1 MELKNEIN
9 IGGVHIM
16 FQISLQVGIITTLPP
31 TEFTKNYLE
40 ILIKMAGEHF
50 TKQMAESMIERL
62 QEDFPGHPKEVLWQK
77 QS

>member
-9 IGGVHIM
+9 ISGVHIM
-16 FQISLQVGIITTLPP
+16 FQISLQVGVTTSLVP

-40 ILIKMAGEHF
+40 TLIKMAGEHF
-50 TKQMAESMIERL
+50 TKQMVESMIERICENFTKY
-62 QEDFPGHPKEVLWQK
+62 QKEELWEK

>member
-9 IGGVHIM
+9 ISGVHIM
-16 FQISLQVGIITTLPP
+16 FQMSLQVGVTTSALP

-40 ILIKMAGEHF
+40 TLIKMAGEHF
-50 TKQMAESMIERL
+50 TKQMAESVIERL
-62 QEDFPGHPKEVLWQK
+62 QEDFLGYSKEAVWQK